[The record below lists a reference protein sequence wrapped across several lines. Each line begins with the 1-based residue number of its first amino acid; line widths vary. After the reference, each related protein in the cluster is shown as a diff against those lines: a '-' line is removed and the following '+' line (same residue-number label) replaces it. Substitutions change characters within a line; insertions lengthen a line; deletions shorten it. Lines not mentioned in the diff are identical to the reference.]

1 MVQTSGSVC
10 SSLFV
15 ASFFAGQEGGGE
27 SGGEDEQVGGGAG
40 GGEDGRRD
48 CRGDSVVSGK
58 EDGER
63 LGGER
68 RGQESCWQEKLGA
81 GVQPGVGAAG
91 AGAWDGPE
99 EDARPPQIPAFQP
112 FQPCVCSKNDKIVDA
127 ASLAMEA
134 PLMDAQDVLVM
145 RDDDAR
151 DALALNPAIDLES
164 KFVPFF
170 DIFIQRQ
177 THTQM
182 EKKVSECV
190 CV

>member
-1 MVQTSGSVC
+1 VT
-10 SSLFV
+10 
-15 ASFFAGQEGGGE
+15 SFFAGH
-27 SGGEDEQVGGGAG
+27 GGEDEQVGGGAG

-48 CRGDSVVSGK
+48 CRGNRVVSSK

-81 GVQPGVGAAG
+81 GVGEAGAA
-91 AGAWDGPE
+91 AWESP
-99 EDARPPQIPAFQP
+99 EDARPPQIPSF
-112 FQPCVCSKNDKIVDA
+112 VCSKDDKIVDA

-134 PLMDAQDVLVM
+134 PRMDARDVLVM

-151 DALALNPAIDLES
+151 DALALNPTIDIES

-170 DIFIQRQ
+170 DRLIQRQ
-177 THTQM
+177 TDSQM
-182 EKKVSECV
+182 EMRDIEWVRVCKCACVYESE
-190 CV
+190 